1 MKTPLLERLI
11 GGFVWRPARP
21 ASFSSDAGHN
31 ELATAALASVS
42 CQRLALV
49 SLGQGDFI
57 RNLIASTQH
66 ARGRSRRGH
75 RPT

>member
-1 MKTPLLERLI
+1 MSTLLLARLV
-11 GGFVWRPARP
+11 GGFVWRPATLAVRSP
-21 ASFSSDAGHN
+21 DACTN
-31 ELATAALASVS
+31 ELATAASAAVS

-49 SLGQGDFI
+49 SLGQGDFV